1 MKHRIAFNSKLSCR
15 ENLIGTKATVNF
27 RRAAISQGRPL
38 LAALRRFFNPENNG
52 GIWIEVTLLP
62 APDSETWER
71 LQGFNVSCILATL
84 LLLWG
89 ESIMDAQSRTHV
101 LNILIANVPDLAVCW
116 VAARLTE
123 SGWSGFFIT
132 LVVLQTIYFF
142 FWFKQAVWQWLL
154 FWFYGK
160 RRMAAAV
167 PENSF
172 IDSRF
177 PPPSEFVIVDS
188 RRLSKRK
195 SPTTRGS
202 TPPPALELP
211 TNSAPST
218 DFKIARR
225 FSMIL
230 QLNSAAEIPLK
241 RYARPADRF
250 AQ

>member
-1 MKHRIAFNSKLSCR
+1 LNDWSVRLS
-15 ENLIGTKATVNF
+15 E
-27 RRAAISQGRPL
+27 
-38 LAALRRFFNPENNG
+38 AALCVVRHCLSDR
-52 GIWIEVTLLP
+52 LP
-62 APDSETWER
+62 IDFDSSWER

-160 RRMAAAV
+160 RRMAAQL
-167 PENSF
+167 ENSF

-177 PPPSEFVIVDS
+177 PPPSEFVIDLDDY
-188 RRLSKRK
+188 LSEI
-195 SPTTRGS
+195 SNNEGLDPTTRVR
-202 TPPPALELP
+202 AAHELG
-211 TNSAPST
+211 TLNGL
-218 DFKIARR
+218 KIARR

-241 RYARPADRF
+241 RYARLADRF